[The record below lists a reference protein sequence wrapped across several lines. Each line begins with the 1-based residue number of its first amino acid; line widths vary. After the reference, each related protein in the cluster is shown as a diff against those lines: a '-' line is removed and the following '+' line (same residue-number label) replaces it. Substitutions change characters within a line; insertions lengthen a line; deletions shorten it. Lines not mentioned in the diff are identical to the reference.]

1 MAKNP
6 KFRISAERRRF
17 LADAASEGG
26 RVVLFSGER
35 WVCDGDST
43 LDYDGGNALCK
54 MGLIAPVKATDG
66 STKRLPTPKG
76 GTAAYL
82 YTVTDAGRGSLG
94 ALGVKQ
100 GASDE

>member
-1 MAKNP
+1 MAKSP

-17 LADAASEGG
+17 LADAASKGG
-26 RVVLFSGER
+26 RVVLCSGGR

-43 LDYDGGNALCK
+43 LDCDGGKALCK

-66 STKRLPTPKG
+66 STKRLLTPKG
-76 GTAAYL
+76 GTASYL

-100 GASDE
+100 EANDE